1 MIKLGWLTFLSFY
14 QLILP
19 SWQVKG
25 PQMTPTRAKKIFF
38 YAKYTFKR
46 MLWRISNIRKH
57 ISLESQVSSTM
68 MVVLLLKGIKS
79 LQASKY
85 LAFNTGGLQNLVDR
99 TQTKF
104 K

>member
-1 MIKLGWLTFLSFY
+1 
-14 QLILP
+14 
-19 SWQVKG
+19 
-25 PQMTPTRAKKIFF
+25 
-38 YAKYTFKR
+38 
-46 MLWRISNIRKH
+46 
-57 ISLESQVSSTM
+57 